1 VDLAIRACSK
11 QSLGLLGRYYYLRGK
26 ILQEIIRNPPQMPT
40 TLPAPNLDDDTVRYI
55 LYLGEKGRPT
65 VEPTLYTCPGTI
77 SLRTWLWC
85 AYLRLLTPAP
95 ICRTGDVL
103 QEAVSSLDRA
113 YDYFLAVGD
122 DLQLSKTLS
131 RIAEIYLDHLFVHV
145 ALLRVPY
152 EER

>member
-1 VDLAIRACSK
+1 
-11 QSLGLLGRYYYLRGK
+11 
-26 ILQEIIRNPPQMPT
+26 MPT
-40 TLPAPNLDDDTVRYI
+40 TLPAPNLDEDTVRYI

-65 VEPTLYTCPGTI
+65 VEPTLYTCP
-77 SLRTWLWC
+77 
-85 AYLRLLTPAP
+85 
-95 ICRTGDVL
+95 GDVL

-131 RIAEIYLDHLFVHV
+131 RIAEVYLDHLFVHV

-152 EER
+152 EERYG